1 MKNKRILFIFFIC
14 ILAILLF
21 FVISNYKKINLGNN
35 IISDSS
41 EKITTNILNMSSF
54 TATANVSINSNKNS
68 NEYTIKQEYRKGF
81 SMQEIVSDGDI
92 KGVKIINEDGKIK
105 IFNMKLNQEKIY
117 DRYEHFLNSSL
128 FLSTFI
134 EDFKKDES
142 SKFTEDD
149 NNIILEAKSS
159 NPKNRYICNKKLYID
174 KKSKKPTK
182 IEIKDIT
189 EKGTIYILYSD
200 IELSM

>member
-92 KGVKIINEDGKIK
+92 KV
-105 IFNMKLNQEKIY
+105 
-117 DRYEHFLNSSL
+117 
-128 FLSTFI
+128 
-134 EDFKKDES
+134 
-142 SKFTEDD
+142 
-149 NNIILEAKSS
+149 
-159 NPKNRYICNKKLYID
+159 
-174 KKSKKPTK
+174 
-182 IEIKDIT
+182 
-189 EKGTIYILYSD
+189 
-200 IELSM
+200 